1 MASNLSNA
9 IFKTLI
15 YADIFDYPL
24 TKDEIWQKL
33 IKIKIKNDKLKSAIR
48 SLSHAKLKDLKL
60 IKYINGY
67 YFLQGKKEIVTLRQR
82 RKRWSEKKLKIVK
95 KIVPLLRLI
104 PSIKLIGITG
114 AMAIN
119 NAKED
124 DDIDL
129 FIVSSRDLLW
139 TTRLLATLLLQIIGR
154 RRQPGEI
161 HIKDRVCLN
170 MFVEE
175 NHLSVPPNERD
186 LFTAHEV
193 TQMKPIYYTNQTYQ
207 KFLRANQWV
216 RKYLPNAID
225 DKNQELRS
233 KNQIPKR
240 NIFISISISICNF
253 AFCILHFV
261 FPEKLLR
268 NLQLWYMRKR
278 RTTEVVTDGII
289 RFHPQDARKWVLK
302 KYKQRLT
309 DLGL

>member
-170 MFVEE
+170 MFVTE

-216 RKYLPNAID
+216 RKYLPNAIGI
-225 DKNQELRS
+225 KNALKTPRMVARRQLRS
-233 KNQIPKR
+233 CGRDSSEVEKSGMPVFHSLEK
-240 NIFISISISICNF
+240 ISKYF
-253 AFCILHFV
+253 
-261 FPEKLLR
+261 
-268 NLQLWYMRKR
+268 QLWYMKKR
-278 RTTEVVTDGII
+278 RTTEVIADGII

-302 KYKQRLT
+302 KYKQRLA
-309 DLGL
+309 DFGL